1 MQEMT
6 QEEAALYTNV
16 YVPAFI
22 EKCAERGIQFPDE
35 ETLDQALES
44 VAHIKSS
51 MLAQNGNEVKQAN
64 AAIRQAVGLPERA
77 VEAKAATAKKAALN
91 LAQVPALKQ
100 AALSILRK
108 QGTGQ

>member
-1 MQEMT
+1 MEQMT

-35 ETLDQALES
+35 DTLDQALES

-51 MLAQNGNEVKQAN
+51 MLAQKGQEVKQAN
-64 AAIRQAVGLPERA
+64 EAIRQAVGLPARK
-77 VEAKAATAKKAALN
+77 VEAKAQSVKEASAA

-108 QGTGQ
+108 QAGQK